1 MLGSLNNQVSECLR
15 HAEDCV
21 QQAASQADPK
31 LRQDYLI
38 IATCW
43 LKLSYEL
50 SDRLADFSKS
60 KSPEP
65 PLGSLRQA
73 QHPLD
78 ELQVHWASCRDSDR
92 LSAVN
97 CNRAPY
103 LPKIQIVLCQSWPHQ
118 HLRAID
124 RCGSTVADVVS

>member
-21 QQAASQADPK
+21 QQAASQTDPK

-50 SDRLADFSKS
+50 SDQLAGKPSVDATSDQ
-60 KSPEP
+60 
-65 PLGSLRQA
+65 PL
-73 QHPLD
+73 H
-78 ELQVHWASCRDSDR
+78 SDR
-92 LSAVN
+92 PSPIHAA
-97 CNRAPY
+97 AP
-103 LPKIQIVLCQSWPHQ
+103 
-118 HLRAID
+118 
-124 RCGSTVADVVS
+124 